1 MLLAIL
7 PEIGLVLLGA
17 LVLVLDLVWRGST
30 RRALGWVTA
39 GGLLVIVVLAALLS
53 RPGSQ
58 PELIFGGMLRL
69 DGTAFLFRIIFLVGA
84 ALTALF
90 MVDQEPEGQQGEFYI
105 LMLVATLG
113 MSLMASAADLV
124 MLYLAIETTSLPLYV
139 MAGFMTRDP
148 KSTEAGIKYFLFGAM
163 TAAVMLYGFSL
174 LYGFSGTTSLYGM
187 AAQFGQMPVAVLVL
201 AIILVLVGFGFK
213 VSTVPF

>member
-7 PEIGLVLLGA
+7 PEIGLVLLAA
-17 LVLVLDLVWRGST
+17 LVLVLDLIWRGSL
-30 RRALGWVTA
+30 RRRLGWVTA
-39 GGLLVIVVLAALLS
+39 GGLVVIAILAVLLA
-53 RPGSQ
+53 RPAGQ

-69 DGTAFLFRIIFLVGA
+69 DGTAFVFRLLFLAGA

-113 MSLMASAADLV
+113 MNLMASSADLV

-174 LYGFSGTTSLYGM
+174 LYGFSGTTNLYGM
-187 AAQFGQMPVAVLVL
+187 VGKLGQMPVGVLVL
-201 AIILVLVGFGFK
+201 AVMLVLVG
-213 VSTVPF
+213 